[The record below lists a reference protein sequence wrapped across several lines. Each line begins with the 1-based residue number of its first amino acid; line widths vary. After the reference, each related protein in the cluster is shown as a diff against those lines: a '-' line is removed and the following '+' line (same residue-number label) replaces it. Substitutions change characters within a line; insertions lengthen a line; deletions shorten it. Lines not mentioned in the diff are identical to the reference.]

1 MIILIIV
8 TLTLFF
14 TAAITE
20 IGGGYLIWSWIRKK
34 KTIILGLAGGI
45 ILFIYGILQTMQP
58 SNFSRVYAAYGG
70 IFVVSSI
77 IWGALIDKK
86 KPDRYEIIGSFI
98 VLSGAAVIFY
108 GPR

>member
-8 TLTLFF
+8 SLTLFF